1 MAWGLKG
8 GGGAIALRPNE
19 GKGQRADASSKP
31 ALSADPELLEEVAKL
46 ALNTAQRGRAME
58 GVLFTYWIVPR
69 NHEIVEAMD
78 GKGREYAT
86 AVEGKADEHG
96 FGTPDIHT
104 WAALIKFLAATDK
117 LKEERRSGGQARAQ
131 CCSNI

>member
-86 AVEGKADEHG
+86 AVEGKAGEHG
-96 FGTPDIHT
+96 LGTPWRACRSISLSIHIGTGVRLLGVGRGGPARNRNT
-104 WAALIKFLAATDK
+104 W
-117 LKEERRSGGQARAQ
+117 
-131 CCSNI
+131 